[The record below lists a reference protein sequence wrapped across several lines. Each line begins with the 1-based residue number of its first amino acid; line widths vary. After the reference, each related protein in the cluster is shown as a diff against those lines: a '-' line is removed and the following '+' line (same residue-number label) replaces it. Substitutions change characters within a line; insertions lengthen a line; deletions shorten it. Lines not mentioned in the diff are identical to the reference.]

1 MGFSLLLLV
10 SAPQSVHAQQ
20 YFNRSELP
28 PLQEKWLA
36 VITCGGNV
44 YDSSNTSL
52 APVIHCF
59 IGEIDGKLRIYRYGG
74 ERVFRGMQVN
84 SLIDDY
90 MGDQIHLHLPDPY
103 ILQVTNV
110 NPVFRLT
117 VRIVNRYGDVVY
129 QDSVS
134 QYNTMT
140 VGVTPGKKSHR

>member
-1 MGFSLLLLV
+1 M
-10 SAPQSVHAQQ
+10 PQSVHAQQ
-20 YFNRSELP
+20 NFNRSQLP
-28 PLQEKWLA
+28 PFQEKWLA

-129 QDSVS
+129 QDSVG
-134 QYNTMT
+134 QYDIITT
-140 VGVTPGKKSHR
+140 GVTSGKKSHR

>member
-1 MGFSLLLLV
+1 MPL
-10 SAPQSVHAQQ
+10 SVHAQQ
-20 YFNRSELP
+20 KYNGSQLP
-28 PLQEKWLA
+28 PFQEKWLA

-52 APVIHCF
+52 ASVIHCF
-59 IGEIDGKLRIYRYGG
+59 IGEIDGNLRIYRYGG

-110 NPVFRLT
+110 NPVFRVT

>member
-1 MGFSLLLLV
+1 
-10 SAPQSVHAQQ
+10 
-20 YFNRSELP
+20 
-28 PLQEKWLA
+28 
-36 VITCGGNV
+36 
-44 YDSSNTSL
+44 
-52 APVIHCF
+52 
-59 IGEIDGKLRIYRYGG
+59 
-74 ERVFRGMQVN
+74 MQVN

>member
-1 MGFSLLLLV
+1 M
-10 SAPQSVHAQQ
+10 PQSVHAQQ
-20 YFNRSELP
+20 KYNGSQLP
-28 PLQEKWLA
+28 PFQEKWLA

-52 APVIHCF
+52 ASVIHCF
-59 IGEIDGKLRIYRYGG
+59 IGEIDGNLRIYRYGG

-110 NPVFRLT
+110 NPVFRVT